1 MHIDLY
7 HNDAGVFLFPFTI
20 PRLQTAD
27 DLKQDLILRRN
38 DELKLHTLITV
49 SAIRSRIGIFLCP
62 RCDRSSF
69 SKASELGMNQRTYAP
84 GTLKQGFDR
93 EVMRGKAPRTKEGD

>member
-38 DELKLHTLITV
+38 DELQSRL
-49 SAIRSRIGIFLCP
+49 SAP
-62 RCDRSSF
+62 
-69 SKASELGMNQRTYAP
+69 A
-84 GTLKQGFDR
+84 
-93 EVMRGKAPRTKEGD
+93 